1 MGKKEVTI
9 IVIVDIHHTLTEGSN
24 GANCALCG
32 HSRVPLTAACG
43 CRQPVVQMKMRRF
56 RAALGSSSSSTE
68 APLVPMPSLGL
79 RHYSK
84 AMMGSPTFCPGS
96 QNPAEA
102 TRGPPQSQGIEAAPS
117 SPAPGLEMGTW
128 PVRGEG
134 ARGEAPLPA
143 SGHLIGDVPGRPDSI
158 GNHGLGLSEPR
169 MIFLHCPVSV
179 LLLGKM
185 RSSICVVKTNSLSPV
200 NCA

>member
-1 MGKKEVTI
+1 M
-9 IVIVDIHHTLTEGSN
+9 IVDIRHTLTEGSN

-32 HSRVPLTAACG
+32 HSRLRVPAA
-43 CRQPVVQMKMRRF
+43 RVQMKMRRF

-128 PVRGEG
+128 PARGEG

-143 SGHLIGDVPGRPDSI
+143 SGHSIGDVPGRRDSI

-169 MIFLHCPVSV
+169 TNFLHCPVSV
-179 LLLGKM
+179 LLLGEM
-185 RSSICVVKTNSLSPV
+185 RSICVVKTNSLSPV
-200 NCA
+200 NCL